1 MSILLHLGTLPENVS
16 RVIYTLR
23 RWGLK
28 RVETLGDSW
37 FQWGEDREADDEP
50 LHVMATI
57 PWGSRISLPLV
68 LHDLHRQQLLA
79 PDRIGDV
86 LAATTSS
93 SDDSEGVINWRTSIS
108 GNFDAPFVP
117 RFY

>member
-1 MSILLHLGTLPENVS
+1 MSTLLHLGALPENADQV
-16 RVIYTLR
+16 VYALR
-23 RWGLK
+23 RSGLK
-28 RVETLGDSW
+28 GVEILGDSW

-50 LHVMATI
+50 LHVTATI
-57 PWGSRISLPLV
+57 PWGSRISLPLI
-68 LHDLHRQQLLA
+68 LHDLHRQRLLA

-86 LAATTSS
+86 LAATTSP